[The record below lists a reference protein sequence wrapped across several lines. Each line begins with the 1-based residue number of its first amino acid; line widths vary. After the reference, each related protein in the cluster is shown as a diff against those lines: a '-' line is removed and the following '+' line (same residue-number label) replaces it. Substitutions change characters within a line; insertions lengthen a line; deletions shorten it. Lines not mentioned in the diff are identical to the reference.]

1 MKTDLKITP
10 IDIKNMTALEKRA
23 EIIRLRNIL
32 NQYYVFFRWLKSG
45 EKV

>member
-1 MKTDLKITP
+1 M
-10 IDIKNMTALEKRA
+10 DIKNMTPLEKRA

-32 NQYYVFFRWLKSG
+32 NNRIVFFRILKGG